1 MAGSGPRSTGSC
13 SAWRL
18 THDRWA
24 GGLGLT
30 GSGGWIKSPRAVAP
44 GHAGRPIPTLPIL
57 VNEPILSLPSD
68 SPAPVHRS
76 VLLAEVVEWLDLRD
90 GATIVDGTAG
100 AGGHTAAIADR
111 VGAAGRVIGLDRD
124 PEMLELAARATEGRP
139 VTLVQSSYSDLDR
152 VMGDLELDGVDG
164 IVLDLGLSSDQLA
177 WGHRG
182 FSFAGDGP
190 LDMRFDPK
198 APVSAADLVNDLDA
212 EELARIIY
220 EFGEERH
227 SRRIARKIVEAR
239 RVEPI
244 TTTKRLAEI
253 VRTGVPGKW
262 GAIDPATRTF
272 QALRIEVNDELARL
286 DDLLANLTNYLNPGG
301 RAVIMSFHSL
311 EDRRVK
317 HSFRDDPLL
326 TVLTRKPV
334 TATDEELAT
343 NPRARS
349 AKLRVAQRCPDQDGL
364 PNNPPTRPKDGR

>member
-1 MAGSGPRSTGSC
+1 MLR
-13 SAWRL
+13 
-18 THDRWA
+18 
-24 GGLGLT
+24 
-30 GSGGWIKSPRAVAP
+30 
-44 GHAGRPIPTLPIL
+44 
-57 VNEPILSLPSD
+57 
-68 SPAPVHRS
+68 
-76 VLLAEVVEWLDLRD
+76 EVVEWLDLRE
-90 GATIVDGTAG
+90 GAVVVDGTAG

-111 VGAAGRVIGLDRD
+111 VGTTGRVIGLDRD
-124 PEMLELAARATEGRP
+124 PEMLELAAQATAGMP

-220 EFGEERH
+220 EYGEERH

-286 DDLLANLTNYLNPGG
+286 DDLLANLANYLNPGG

-317 HSFRDDPLL
+317 HAFRDDEAL

-334 TATDEELAT
+334 TATPEELAT

-349 AKLRVAQRCPDQDGL
+349 AKLRVAQRCPDQDRL
-364 PNNPPTRPKDGR
+364 PNTPTTGRR